1 MTVTQSDKA
10 KQFRALHEAP
20 GTFVVA
26 NVWDGGSARMMAGLG
41 FAALATSSGASA
53 GLLGRRDGRVT
64 RGEAMAQARVICE
77 ATDLPVS
84 ADLEKGFGDAPAVV
98 AETIGLAAGAGLVGC
113 SIEDASGNPA
123 APIYEFD
130 HAVERIKAA
139 AAAARALPFPFTL
152 TGRTENFLRGRP
164 DLDDTIKRLKAYE
177 AAGAEALMA
186 PGLPDLDAVRAVC
199 AAVGKPFN
207 FMVGI
212 KGKSFTVAA
221 LAAAGVKR
229 ISLATSLYRAA
240 MTGLLNAAKEV
251 REHGTF
257 GYLDTSLAAPEM
269 NAFLR
274 E

>member
-20 GTFVVA
+20 EAFVVA

-53 GLLGRRDGRVT
+53 GVLGRRDGRVT
-64 RGEAMAQARVICE
+64 RDEALAQARVICD

-84 ADLEKGFGDAPAVV
+84 ADLEKGFGDAPEIA
-98 AETIGLAAGAGLVGC
+98 AETIRLAAEAGLVGC

-123 APIYEFD
+123 APIFEFD
-130 HAVERIKAA
+130 HATERIAAA

-164 DLDDTIKRLKAYE
+164 ELDDTIKRLKAYE
-177 AAGAEALMA
+177 AAGADALMA
-186 PGLPDLDAVRAVC
+186 PGLPDLEAVRAVC
-199 AAVGKPFN
+199 TAVGKPFN

-212 KGKSFTVAA
+212 KGKSFTIAA
-221 LAAAGVKR
+221 LAAVGVKR

-240 MTGLLNAAKEV
+240 MTGLLSAAKEV

-257 GYLDTSLAAPEM
+257 SYIDTSLATPDM

>member
-1 MTVTQSDKA
+1 MTVTQTDKA

-20 GTFVVA
+20 DAFVIA

-41 FAALATSSGASA
+41 FKALATSSGASA

-64 RGEAMAQARVICE
+64 RDEALAQARVICD

-84 ADLEKGFGDAPAVV
+84 ADLEKGFGDTPEIV
-98 AETIGLAAGAGLVGC
+98 AETIRLAAEAGLVGC
-113 SIEDASGNPA
+113 SIEDASGNQA
-123 APIYEFD
+123 APIFQ
-130 HAVERIKAA
+130 
-139 AAAARALPFPFTL
+139 
-152 TGRTENFLRGRP
+152 LRQAT

-177 AAGAEALMA
+177 AAGADALMA
-186 PGLPDLDAVRAVC
+186 PGLPDLDSVRAVC

-257 GYLDTSLAAPEM
+257 GYIDTSLATPEM

>member
-1 MTVTQSDKA
+1 MTVSQSDKGA
-10 KQFRALHEAP
+10 RFRALHEAP
-20 GTFVVA
+20 EAFVIA
-26 NVWDGGSARMMAGLG
+26 NVWDGGSARMMAALG

-53 GLLGRRDGRVT
+53 GLLGKRDGRVT
-64 RGEAMAQARVICE
+64 RDEAMAQARVICE

-84 ADLEKGFGDAPAVV
+84 ADLEKGFGDSPQIV
-98 AETIGLAAGAGLVGC
+98 AETIRLAAEAGLVGC

-123 APIYEFD
+123 APIYELG
-130 HAVERIKAA
+130 HATERIAAA
-139 AAAARALPFPFTL
+139 AAAARSLPFPFIL

-164 DLDDTIKRLKAYE
+164 DLGDTIKRLKAYE
-177 AAGAEALMA
+177 AAGANALMA
-186 PGLPDLDAVRAVC
+186 PGLPDLAAVRAVC
-199 AAVGKPFN
+199 AATEKPFN

-240 MTGLLNAAKEV
+240 MTGLMNAAKEV
-251 REHGTF
+251 RERGTF
-257 GYLDTSLAAPEM
+257 DYIDASLATPEI